1 MLNPEFFQQ
10 LLITMVQL
18 LYQNQIIHSL
28 QLGILLQFQA
38 LEVRILVLKAY
49 QQKNQELVIFHL
61 QQVRSIPRSCLPVKV
76 N

>member
-1 MLNPEFFQQ
+1 MLYTSYAFMRINYDNCYF
-10 LLITMVQL
+10 LLL
-18 LYQNQIIHSL
+18 LLFCKEIYINSKYIQ
-28 QLGILLQFQA
+28 
-38 LEVRILVLKAY
+38 AY